1 MGYLITMKKKY
12 TPKQNN
18 INLLKLY
25 LQKVETDGKR
35 NRLGS
40 SGKQLNRMG

>member
-1 MGYLITMKKKY
+1 MKKKY

-25 LQKVETDGKR
+25 LKKVEKDGER
-35 NRLGS
+35 
-40 SGKQLNRMG
+40 NRMGSSSK